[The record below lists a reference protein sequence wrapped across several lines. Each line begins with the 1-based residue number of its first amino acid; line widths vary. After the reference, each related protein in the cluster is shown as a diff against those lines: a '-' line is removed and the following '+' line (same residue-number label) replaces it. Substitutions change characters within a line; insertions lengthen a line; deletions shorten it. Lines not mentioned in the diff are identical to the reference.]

1 MKKEYIEPTIDV
13 ITLRTMGMLAAS
25 LTKDDSEENVVK
37 NEDEV
42 LSIKIFDDDNEDW

>member
-25 LTKDDSEENVVK
+25 LTKDDSEENAVK

>member
-25 LTKDDSEENVVK
+25 LTKSDEETVT
-37 NEDEV
+37 NEEDV